1 MAQGTKTQGSL
12 EDLQEVRQT
21 ADQALVMLDEKQ
33 RKIRRMMELSE
44 KVAHLLNADAARL
57 MEDIEKSRGTPDY
70 EASTRK
76 RNNHMTLDG
85 HIALSKRFTA
95 IVQNQDEEALIL
107 FHEMLNAVFGE

>member
-1 MAQGTKTQGSL
+1 MAHGTKTQGNL
-12 EDLQEVRQT
+12 QDLQEVRQT

-44 KVAHLLNADAARL
+44 KVSHMLNSDAARL
-57 MEDIEKSRGTPDY
+57 IDDMNQSKGTADE

-85 HIALSKRFTA
+85 HIALSKRFTS
-95 IVQNQDEEALIL
+95 IIQNQDEEALIL
-107 FHEMLNAVFGE
+107 FLEMLSAVFGE